1 MVTKAHI
8 SSESNKTGFN
18 NTINADKTYD
28 VEGRRCYLQQTVEE
42 RSRFICNIKLR
53 RDSGKIKQNNTVQR
67 LACNEESVKCATG
80 NIQQP
85 SIVTLEIRQIH

>member
-67 LACNEESVKCATG
+67 LACNEESVKCGTG